1 MPKDRKC
8 ISYTVGED
16 FIKSTQDSLKTIT
29 ERLDELAN
37 DVRNIKQKLEE
48 SENKQGDLERIQSEL
63 IDVKDMIQSLTPLNE
78 TNHND
83 QADITTIF
91 GENHTNSDAMMM
103 SSMEE
108 NTEEDP
114 DEIRI
119 FSEKQ
124 RHIQFWNQQLKFRRI
139 AYWNMVKNSQ
149 KAKIYDKWLLSG
161 PRVMPRK
168 LQITE
173 IRGEPENQRVRR
185 EKLVL
190 ENFKTERDLLQMR
203 GKQNEDKYKSI
214 DINVQTFFENKV
226 PPFIFNNL
234 MKKWN
239 EECTREE
246 EKSIERWG
254 KSDTWFQKY
263 ETKFREEHKN
273 KNPFIKP
280 GTSQLRNNRNNRQIS
295 EVPNRIP
302 IASPLYVSPRTYDN
316 RNRERPQIPYH
327 ERNWRRYGSQ
337 GGNNT
342 TPRDSFFGYSPGP
355 NRIR

>member
-63 IDVKDMIQSLTPLNE
+63 TDVKDMIQLLTPLNE

-83 QADITTIF
+83 QADITTIL

-114 DEIRI
+114 DEIRV

-149 KAKIYDKWLLSG
+149 KAKYMTNGFFPDHGSC
-161 PRVMPRK
+161 RENCK
-168 LQITE
+168 LRRSE
-173 IRGEPENQRVRR
+173 ENL
-185 EKLVL
+185 KTSVL
-190 ENFKTERDLLQMR
+190 D
-203 GKQNEDKYKSI
+203 GK
-214 DINVQTFFENKV
+214 
-226 PPFIFNNL
+226 
-234 MKKWN
+234 
-239 EECTREE
+239 
-246 EKSIERWG
+246 G
-254 KSDTWFQKY
+254 
-263 ETKFREEHKN
+263 
-273 KNPFIKP
+273 
-280 GTSQLRNNRNNRQIS
+280 
-295 EVPNRIP
+295 
-302 IASPLYVSPRTYDN
+302 
-316 RNRERPQIPYH
+316 
-327 ERNWRRYGSQ
+327 
-337 GGNNT
+337 
-342 TPRDSFFGYSPGP
+342 
-355 NRIR
+355 